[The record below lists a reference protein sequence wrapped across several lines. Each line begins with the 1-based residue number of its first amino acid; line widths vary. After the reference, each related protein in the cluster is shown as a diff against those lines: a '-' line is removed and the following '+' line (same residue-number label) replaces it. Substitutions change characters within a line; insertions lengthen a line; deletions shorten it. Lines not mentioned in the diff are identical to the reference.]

1 MVIKQMLY
9 VKKALKG
16 KIPHMF
22 ETSKYQK
29 CPIKAPKTYLIFVTG
44 NTGGACVKKLPGVIF
59 YRFNVKNWQF
69 TV

>member
-29 CPIKAPKTYLIFVTG
+29 CPIKAPKNHWGIALFEIFGPVRNRLLVTVSLDNPVIFV
-44 NTGGACVKKLPGVIF
+44 
-59 YRFNVKNWQF
+59 
-69 TV
+69 